1 MTEELMDRTMAII
14 NACANKDEKLNQAWT
29 GDISMVKSAEI
40 KSIRIMRLEVDCR
53 KREHRTEKNPASKP
67 WSPKSVP
74 WSIYEWNYLSEWQEM
89 TGWDESDWVNAES
102 FWEKC
107 DDCGGD
113 GRAVCGR
120 CRGYGKH
127 TCSTCGG
134 DGLI

>member
-29 GDISMVKSAEI
+29 GDISTVKSAEI

-53 KREHRTEKNPASKP
+53 KREHRTEKSPASKP

-74 WSIYEWNYLSEWQEM
+74 WSIYEWNYLPEWQEM

-120 CRGYGKH
+120 CRGFGKH